1 MYNSSISIFHFLGG
15 GDGGICIKLL
25 RPTMGIFLTSVQI
38 QTFLEKE
45 VFQIKHIKREH
56 RSTLSNCVSHSLHQ
70 SPHTTTNTPEVYS
83 RGGVCTLHGP
93 GALQKWKPKGR
104 KTIVGADGKKK
115 TIVEREYY
123 FVCDLAPQGRKKLT
137 QTRLSFVKTTRRSQ
151 EDTMQRDS
159 ISIST

>member
-1 MYNSSISIFHFLGG
+1 M
-15 GDGGICIKLL
+15 
-25 RPTMGIFLTSVQI
+25 
-38 QTFLEKE
+38 
-45 VFQIKHIKREH
+45 
-56 RSTLSNCVSHSLHQ
+56 
-70 SPHTTTNTPEVYS
+70 YS

-137 QTRLSFVKTTRRSQ
+137 QTRLYFVKTTRRSQ